1 MNYCHNCGEKLLNSP
16 KFCGQC
22 GIKINESSAPLKK
35 ESVQEKIT
43 TKPVTTEKS
52 KGGYLYP
59 ILGGLVFVLIFG
71 SRALWTAYKDNNFVD
86 THDSDITELLLDKN
100 WMLKSYSNFTF
111 TGNND
116 VWTQSDVEG
125 QLNESIDDPV
135 VYMRFKRSPQCKGD
149 RIILYE
155 QSIDETLGES
165 SYGISVVK
173 VSQKKG
179 NHRLYRE
186 SNKIH
191 SIGIGSYIDNTWE
204 ISDHTEKSIITE
216 IDETTLKL
224 TLHNY
229 IETLDGAVW
238 EWDIDVVYQAIEDGD
253 ESVMVK
259 ANHEITDDWKIT
271 DCNKYLI
278 TPKRGS
284 RTYNELE
291 AIDESYDFDLD
302 FSEAE
307 FDYDEL

>member
-1 MNYCHNCGEKLLNSP
+1 MNFCHNCGEKLLNSP

-22 GIKINESSAPLKK
+22 GIKINESSAQSNK

-43 TKPVTTEKS
+43 TKPVATEKS
-52 KGGYLYP
+52 KGRYLYP

-71 SRALWTAYKDNNFVD
+71 SRAFWTSYKESNVNAID
-86 THDSDITELLLDKN
+86 DSDITELLLDKN

-111 TGNND
+111 TANND

-155 QSIDETLGES
+155 QSINEKLGES

-179 NHRLYRE
+179 NHRLYRK

-191 SIGIGSYIDNTWE
+191 SIGISSYIDNTWE
-204 ISDHTEKSIITE
+204 ISDYTEKSVITE

-229 IETLDGAVW
+229 IETLDGEVW

-271 DCNKYLI
+271 DCDKYLI

-284 RTYNELE
+284 RTHNELE
-291 AIDESYDFDLD
+291 AIDESSDFDLSD
-302 FSEAE
+302 AE

>member
-35 ESVQEKIT
+35 ESVQEK
-43 TKPVTTEKS
+43 VTTEKS
-52 KGGYLYP
+52 KGRYLYP

-71 SRALWTAYKDNNFVD
+71 SRAFWTSYKESNVNAID
-86 THDSDITELLLDKN
+86 DSDITALLLDKN

>member
-52 KGGYLYP
+52 KGRYLYP

-71 SRALWTAYKDNNFVD
+71 SRAFWTSYKESNVNAID
-86 THDSDITELLLDKN
+86 DSDITALLLDKN

-204 ISDHTEKSIITE
+204 ISGHTEKSIITE

>member
-1 MNYCHNCGEKLLNSP
+1 MKRWVKAATGSLLLRFP
-16 KFCGQC
+16 R
-22 GIKINESSAPLKK
+22 KK
-35 ESVQEKIT
+35 ETIE
-43 TKPVTTEKS
+43 
-52 KGGYLYP
+52 LY
-59 ILGGLVFVLIFG
+59 
-71 SRALWTAYKDNNFVD
+71 
-86 THDSDITELLLDKN
+86 H
-100 WMLKSYSNFTF
+100 
-111 TGNND
+111 
-116 VWTQSDVEG
+116 
-125 QLNESIDDPV
+125 
-135 VYMRFKRSPQCKGD
+135 
-149 RIILYE
+149 
-155 QSIDETLGES
+155 
-165 SYGISVVK
+165 
-173 VSQKKG
+173 
-179 NHRLYRE
+179 E

-271 DCNKYLI
+271 DCDKYLI

>member
-35 ESVQEKIT
+35 ESVQEKVT

-52 KGGYLYP
+52 KGRYLYP

-71 SRALWTAYKDNNFVD
+71 SRAFWTSYKESNVNAID
-86 THDSDITELLLDKN
+86 DSDITALLLDKN

-191 SIGIGSYIDNTWE
+191 SIGIGSYI
-204 ISDHTEKSIITE
+204 
-216 IDETTLKL
+216 
-224 TLHNY
+224 
-229 IETLDGAVW
+229 G
-238 EWDIDVVYQAIEDGD
+238 
-253 ESVMVK
+253 
-259 ANHEITDDWKIT
+259 
-271 DCNKYLI
+271 
-278 TPKRGS
+278 
-284 RTYNELE
+284 
-291 AIDESYDFDLD
+291 
-302 FSEAE
+302 
-307 FDYDEL
+307 